1 MSALRD
7 TLRAVAQVLDARGLR
22 WFVFGAQAVAVRGAP
37 RATRDLDITVEVDRG
52 RLAELAAALGA
63 FLS

>member
-1 MSALRD
+1 
-7 TLRAVAQVLDARGLR
+7 
-22 WFVFGAQAVAVRGAP
+22 VFGAQAVAVRGAP

-52 RLAELAAALGA
+52 RLAALAAALGA